1 MQVVWELAGN
11 DLLNFPV
18 GTTCDIYLLLSHN
31 HTMNILSLI
40 YSIVSL
46 TVLVKKKVAKHTRT
60 LREGSRGACAREAF
74 ALFAY

>member
-1 MQVVWELAGN
+1 MCVCFYDYDYVSMLVH
-11 DLLNFPV
+11 V
-18 GTTCDIYLLLSHN
+18 GVHVLFLQK
-31 HTMNILSLI
+31 ILGKHA
-40 YSIVSL
+40 